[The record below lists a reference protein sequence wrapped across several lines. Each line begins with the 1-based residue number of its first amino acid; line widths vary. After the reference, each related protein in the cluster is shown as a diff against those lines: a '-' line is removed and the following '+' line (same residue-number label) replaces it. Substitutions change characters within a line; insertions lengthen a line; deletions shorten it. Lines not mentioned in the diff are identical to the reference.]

1 MSYPRTGSPYAIRK
15 PGTPGIPVSQLYASK
30 DPKDPWKDAWRE
42 WLPKELKDLK
52 QEDLSK
58 IWVINPMHIVTL
70 SEENKSKF
78 VKVVEACKRFS
89 EKWFSHV
96 LLLLFLILYACL
108 GAYIFQAL
116 EGNTEVVL
124 KVRKSIRNNV

>member
-1 MSYPRTGSPYAIRK
+1 MSYTRTRSPYAIRK
-15 PGTPGIPVSQLYASK
+15 PETLGIPLSELYASK
-30 DPKDPWKDAWRE
+30 DPKDACKDAWRK
-42 WLPKELKDLK
+42 WLPKELNDLK

-58 IWVINPMHIVTL
+58 IWVFNPMQIMT

-78 VKVVEACKRFS
+78 MKVVFTCKRFS

-108 GAYIFQAL
+108 GAFIFQAL
-116 EGNTEVVL
+116 EQNTEVVL
-124 KVRKSIRNNV
+124 KVRK